1 MTSRVMTVTS
11 PVTAVRLLK
20 LYSVGPPSLRNASN
34 QPFMAYSEPLKMVS
48 ISTKIYFHYNNP
60 VSSYSGTFTV
70 QMPGITISRDFYA
83 SFVL

>member
-48 ISTKIYFHYNNP
+48 ISTKIHFYYNNRYKHQVLIGP
-60 VSSYSGTFTV
+60 SC
-70 QMPGITISRDFYA
+70 IKL